1 VSSPSVLLTIALL
14 WFATAVAPG
23 PNFVVTT
30 RTALLHDRATGVRI
44 ALGIACGTSIW
55 GLGGF
60 FGVHALFT
68 LAPWLHLALKLG
80 GSTYLMVLGIKY
92 FASSFRA
99 EPPPA
104 MRMRAMST
112 RSAVLLGLVT
122 SLANPQSA
130 LSVASLFA
138 ATLPP
143 QPSIAL
149 GIGAAAV
156 MTAIAV
162 TWYGFVA
169 CVLTIRPA
177 AAVFARLRRWIDRIA
192 GLAFLGFGTKLALER

>member
-1 VSSPSVLLTIALL
+1 
-14 WFATAVAPG
+14 
-23 PNFVVTT
+23 
-30 RTALLHDRATGVRI
+30 
-44 ALGIACGTSIW
+44 
-55 GLGGF
+55 
-60 FGVHALFT
+60 
-68 LAPWLHLALKLG
+68 
-80 GSTYLMVLGIKY
+80 M
-92 FASSFRA
+92 
-99 EPPPA
+99 
-104 MRMRAMST
+104 MST

-156 MTAIAV
+156 MTAVAI

-177 AAVFARLRRWIDRIA
+177 AAMFARLRRWIDRVA